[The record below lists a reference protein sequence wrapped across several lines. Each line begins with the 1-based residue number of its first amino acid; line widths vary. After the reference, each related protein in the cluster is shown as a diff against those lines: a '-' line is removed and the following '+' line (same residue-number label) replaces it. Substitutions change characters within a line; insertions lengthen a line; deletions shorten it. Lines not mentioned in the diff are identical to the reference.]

1 MTSSKFTIMVKR
13 PTIITIDAP
22 TFEDAKKMILS
33 NLVGSGQMKPNE
45 LIEFEE
51 VTEMVEV
58 KEKESTEEVKEE
70 EKDENTEQE
79 KQ

>member
-1 MTSSKFTIMVKR
+1 MSKFTIMVKR

-22 TFEDAKKMILS
+22 TFEGAKKMILS

-58 KEKESTEEVKEE
+58 KKRKPRRRS
-70 EKDENTEQE
+70 
-79 KQ
+79 